1 VGIFDEIDCFIVLFS
16 NGGLPK
22 VAFEIKP
29 PTGEPPQASPMGV
42 LDQPGGTKA
51 IAAHQIKDF
60 RPPNLNFDIED
71 EDNLWFRTRS
81 V

>member
-1 VGIFDEIDCFIVLFS
+1 LPKVVFDLDAVIITRELCVGIFDEIDCFIVLFS

-42 LDQPGGTKA
+42 LEQPKSS
-51 IAAHQIKDF
+51 I
-60 RPPNLNFDIED
+60 
-71 EDNLWFRTRS
+71 
-81 V
+81 